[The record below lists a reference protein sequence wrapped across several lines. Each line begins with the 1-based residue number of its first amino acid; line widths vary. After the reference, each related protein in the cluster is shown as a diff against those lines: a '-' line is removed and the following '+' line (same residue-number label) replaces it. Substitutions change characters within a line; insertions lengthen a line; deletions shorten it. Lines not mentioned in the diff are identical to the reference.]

1 VLTTKL
7 TARNNNIAA
16 RQEITPHSAT
26 QLTPTVVRH
35 LKEPMDTDKINIEN
49 KRIWDSNAKDWD
61 DYMGEDGNDWHK
73 ELIAPETERLLN
85 LKRNDRLLDIGC
97 GNGLFARRMAKKG
110 IKVTAFDFSNANIEN
125 AKKYDITN
133 IEYLK
138 LDATLES
145 DLRKLNE
152 IKYKGLV
159 SNMVFMDMP
168 DIECLFS
175 HVTDLLTDDGAFVFS
190 IQHPCF
196 NSEYIDIKDDGS
208 LIVRD
213 YMAHDTSTGFAIPTQ
228 TENQYYFHRPISYY
242 MNLGIDNGLAI
253 TGFVEST
260 FESKENS
267 EVYSKFPP
275 ILIIRMTKT

>member
-1 VLTTKL
+1 M
-7 TARNNNIAA
+7 
-16 RQEITPHSAT
+16 
-26 QLTPTVVRH
+26 RH
-35 LKEPMDTDKINIEN
+35 LKEPMDTDKFNIEN

-85 LKRNDRLLDIGC
+85 LKRNDWLLDIGC

-110 IKVTAFDFSNANIEN
+110 IKVTAFDFSNSNIEY

-138 LDATLES
+138 IDATLES

-152 IKYKGLV
+152 VKYNGLV
-159 SNMVFMDMP
+159 SNMVLMDMS

-175 HVTDLLTDDGAFVFS
+175 HVTDLLTNDGAFVFS

-196 NSEYIDIKDDGS
+196 NSEYIDIAEDGR
-208 LIVRD
+208 LILSD
-213 YMAHDTSTGFAIPTQ
+213 YIHVDTSKGIAIPTQ
-228 TENQYYFHRPISYY
+228 TKKQYYFHRPISYY
-242 MNLGIDNGLAI
+242 MNLGITNGLVI
-253 TGFVEST
+253 SGFIEPT
-260 FESKENS
+260 FETKDKSQ
-267 EVYSKFPP
+267 VYSKFPP
-275 ILIIRMTKT
+275 ILIIRMIKA